1 VRPKENALNPLNE
14 CAACGADFTSL
25 ELFDR
30 HRVGRHEPDG
40 RRCLSTEEM
49 TTNGWHRDSR
59 GRWTD
64 PARAMRARRK
74 FAIAV

>member
-1 VRPKENALNPLNE
+1 LNLNA

-30 HRVGRHEPDG
+30 HRAGRHEPDG

-49 TTNGWHRDSR
+49 KMNGWERDSR
-59 GRWTD
+59 GRWKD

-74 FAIAV
+74 FAVAA